1 MFIKYPPLRP
11 SNPPSPTREKATKGT
26 ENKVAANIIN
36 KPVPISSTA
45 GPGRGRSLAPATALS
60 LALLVAATNSK
71 CWSRLRAVV
80 DAFW

>member
-11 SNPPSPTREKATKGT
+11 SNPPSPTRGKATKGT

-45 GPGRGRSLAPATALS
+45 GPGKVSRASNSIVSRVVGCRDELKMLVQAARGG
-60 LALLVAATNSK
+60 
-71 CWSRLRAVV
+71 
-80 DAFW
+80 